1 MQDKAKRHP
10 FLDDLHEDVILVT
23 SVLNRP
29 VRGKTEVLKVVKAGA
44 QQYASQ
50 SARFLDHV
58 GQRSFFEYDA
68 TLTDGQA
75 ARGLVSIERNASG
88 KVTELHIAFS
98 PLAAVYS
105 LADSVRQILR
115 DEIDPGFFVE
125 R

>member
-1 MQDKAKRHP
+1 M
-10 FLDDLHEDVILVT
+10 
-23 SVLNRP
+23 
-29 VRGKTEVLKVVKAGA
+29 
-44 QQYASQ
+44 
-50 SARFLDHV
+50 
-58 GQRSFFEYDA
+58 
-68 TLTDGQA
+68 TDGQA

>member
-50 SARFLDHV
+50 TARLLDHV

-68 TLTDGQA
+68 TLTDGQV

-105 LADSVRQILR
+105 LADSVKQILR